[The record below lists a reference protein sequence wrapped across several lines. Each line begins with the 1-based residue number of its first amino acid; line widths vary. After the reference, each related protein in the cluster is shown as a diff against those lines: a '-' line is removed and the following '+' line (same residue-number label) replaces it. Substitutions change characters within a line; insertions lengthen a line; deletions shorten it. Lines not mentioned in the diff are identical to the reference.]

1 MTSEEFRANSE
12 LVIDMRKLLE
22 TPVMQLALE
31 IMDGPSENPVHTV
44 PDYDVSPQFANIQLG
59 QQTGYVSYGQ
69 RLRLLGQHINLP
81 QPEPEATYGDD
92 PQET

>member
-22 TPVMQLALE
+22 SPVMQLALE
-31 IMDGPSENPVHTV
+31 IMDGPSENSVYFRPT
-44 PDYDVSPQFANIQLG
+44 PDVSPHFAHIQLG
-59 QQTGYVSYGQ
+59 QQTGYANYGQ

-81 QPEPEATYGDD
+81 QPEPEATYEND
-92 PQET
+92 PQE